1 MKNRKIGLHTF
12 MAVPA
17 FALYCLFFIYPLTK
31 GIGMSLTNW
40 NGYGQAEFIG
50 LKNFVDFFK
59 DSRAI
64 SDIKTTVLFA
74 LGSAPLLN
82 IVGLLYALL
91 MNSKFKGKS
100 VARACIYM
108 PAIISPLIMGYIW
121 YLLLQPGR
129 GVIFNLLNQMGHPEW
144 FPNWMSS
151 YTSEIVVLV
160 LVNVW
165 QYAGMT
171 MIIYL
176 AGLQNISQD
185 LYDAAMI
192 DGATGWQSFRFITLP
207 LLVPS
212 IRINVVTN
220 IIGYC
225 ATPDTGCIS
234 NALAYNVQ
242 TDDVGKYVEIQV
254 PSLEYWDMIYIR
266 YNDNTLTDTVEAEN
280 SILTNVSTNNNHGG
294 YSGTGFVDSYG
305 KAGDAVTM
313 DFFVPE
319 TGDYK
324 LSFVYSAAVDGTPKR
339 ELYINAYGYDSISF
353 PATSNWEEWN
363 TSETTVHLRAGIQ
376 RMVVYCGNADDGYI
390 NFDCVHIFKSA

>member
-100 VARACIYM
+100 CCKSLHLYARYHQPPDYGLYLVFAS
-108 PAIISPLIMGYIW
+108 PAGARRYFQFAESDGASRMVPQLDGAAI
-121 YLLLQPGR
+121 LQKSLCL
-129 GVIFNLLNQMGHPEW
+129 F
-144 FPNWMSS
+144 S
-151 YTSEIVVLV
+151 
-160 LVNVW
+160 VNVW

-220 IIGYC
+220 IIGSLSVFDIVMSLTSGGPGY
-225 ATPDTGCIS
+225 
-234 NALAYNVQ
+234 Q
-242 TDDVGKYVEIQV
+242 TETL
-254 PSLEYWDMIYIR
+254 SIYIMR
-266 YNDNTLTDTVEAEN
+266 MCYGSKT
-280 SILTNVSTNNNHGG
+280 G
-294 YSGTGFVDSYG
+294 YST
-305 KAGDAVTM
+305 AVAM
-313 DFFVPE
+313 IMFLIVLIPV
-319 TGDYK
+319 
-324 LSFVYSAAVDGTPKR
+324 L
-339 ELYINAYGYDSISF
+339 IS
-353 PATSNWEEWN
+353 
-363 TSETTVHLRAGIQ
+363 LRLT
-376 RMVVYCGNADDGYI
+376 RTKD
-390 NFDCVHIFKSA
+390 

>member
-1 MKNRKIGLHTF
+1 
-12 MAVPA
+12 
-17 FALYCLFFIYPLTK
+17 
-31 GIGMSLTNW
+31 
-40 NGYGQAEFIG
+40 
-50 LKNFVDFFK
+50 
-59 DSRAI
+59 
-64 SDIKTTVLFA
+64 
-74 LGSAPLLN
+74 
-82 IVGLLYALL
+82 
-91 MNSKFKGKS
+91 
-100 VARACIYM
+100 M

-220 IIGYC
+220 IIGSLSVFDIVMSLTSGGPGY
-225 ATPDTGCIS
+225 
-234 NALAYNVQ
+234 Q
-242 TDDVGKYVEIQV
+242 TETL
-254 PSLEYWDMIYIR
+254 SIYIMR
-266 YNDNTLTDTVEAEN
+266 MCYGSKT
-280 SILTNVSTNNNHGG
+280 G
-294 YSGTGFVDSYG
+294 YSTAVAMIMFLIVLIPVLISLRLTRT
-305 KAGDAVTM
+305 KA
-313 DFFVPE
+313 
-319 TGDYK
+319 
-324 LSFVYSAAVDGTPKR
+324 
-339 ELYINAYGYDSISF
+339 
-353 PATSNWEEWN
+353 
-363 TSETTVHLRAGIQ
+363 
-376 RMVVYCGNADDGYI
+376 
-390 NFDCVHIFKSA
+390 

>member
-129 GVIFNLLNQMGHPEW
+129 GIIFNLLNQMGHPEW
-144 FPNWMSS
+144 LCDLNFKL
-151 YTSEIVVLV
+151 I
-160 LVNVW
+160 
-165 QYAGMT
+165 
-171 MIIYL
+171 
-176 AGLQNISQD
+176 GLKF
-185 LYDAAMI
+185 
-192 DGATGWQSFRFITLP
+192 GKSF
-207 LLVPS
+207 
-212 IRINVVTN
+212 
-220 IIGYC
+220 GC
-225 ATPDTGCIS
+225 A
-234 NALAYNVQ
+234 
-242 TDDVGKYVEIQV
+242 
-254 PSLEYWDMIYIR
+254 PSLC
-266 YNDNTLTDTVEAEN
+266 
-280 SILTNVSTNNNHGG
+280 
-294 YSGTGFVDSYG
+294 
-305 KAGDAVTM
+305 
-313 DFFVPE
+313 
-319 TGDYK
+319 
-324 LSFVYSAAVDGTPKR
+324 
-339 ELYINAYGYDSISF
+339 LYC
-353 PATSNWEEWN
+353 
-363 TSETTVHLRAGIQ
+363 TTVVI
-376 RMVVYCGNADDGYI
+376 VI
-390 NFDCVHIFKSA
+390 NTQNFR